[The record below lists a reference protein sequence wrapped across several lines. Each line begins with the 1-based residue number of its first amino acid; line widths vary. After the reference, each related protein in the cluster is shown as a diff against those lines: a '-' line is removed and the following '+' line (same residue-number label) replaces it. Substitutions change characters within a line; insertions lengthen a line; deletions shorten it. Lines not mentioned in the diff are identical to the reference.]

1 VNKDDKDIID
11 KLRKLPKVKDRTDK
25 EELYEQIQAKINRTS
40 KTRESKTYQK
50 KMISV
55 FSAIL
60 AVVIILI
67 MIPSFVDD
75 TMLRTSKSN
84 VSDDD
89 KSFETAMDTQEISIN
104 AEENSIESSGNHAD
118 DAESNESVTY
128 DFSNSYIVN
137 NINSSQTIVHGAI
150 VEEQLQYVIPITFI
164 TENEADLSTLYNE
177 LNNYLV
183 ENNLGALNELFKD
196 VTFNI
201 DLEQKQVVLKFPEHY
216 SLGEGSTRANVFS
229 EMLSA
234 MFYPYG
240 IEKVVFQ
247 NHTEVDLGALGEVAE
262 MEILDPPRANYKL
275 YRNPELDRAFLTPIM
290 QEQSHPIADALDD
303 MKNADEFY
311 HLSQTIPNEV
321 NFTVESVEKELL
333 IRFTEGAILENNDIY
348 ITMIEAILM
357 TAKNYQYE
365 SVTFENFNIE
375 QSGPYNLSESLEV
388 PQAINPIT
396 ITE

>member
-1 VNKDDKDIID
+1 MNKDDKDIID

-333 IRFTEGAILENNDIY
+333 IRFTEGTILESNDIY
-348 ITMIEAILM
+348 KTMIEAMLM

-375 QSGPYNLSESLEV
+375 QIGPYNLSESLEV